1 MQNEW
6 WIEKAHEIQSF
17 VNKNDMHNFY
27 NAIKTIYGP
36 TNHCITSL
44 KTADGLTLLKD
55 QNTILV
61 RWAEHFNILLNRDS
75 DADPTILEELPKL
88 PPIHNLSLPPT
99 FQEVL
104 SSVRS
109 LKNNK
114 SPGTD
119 NIPAELLKEGGTYV
133 CAPSTGTSPRPGLMR
148 TSHSNGKM
156 QILLLSIRTRATRP
170 SAAIVGAYHSFLWV
184 VRSCPR

>member
-1 MQNEW
+1 MPSITCLRICTKYTRQLKKKTSSTKTRRYLQEIRGKVQRETRAMQNEW

-17 VNKNDMHNFY
+17 ANKNDMHNFY

-36 TNHCITSL
+36 TNRCITSL

-55 QNTILV
+55 QNTILL
-61 RWAEHFNILLNRDS
+61 RWAEHFNILLNQDF
-75 DADPTILEELPKL
+75 DPDLTILEELPKL

-104 SSVRS
+104 SSARS

-119 NIPAELLKEGGTYV
+119 NILAELLKEGGYICMHTLY
-133 CAPSTGTSPRPGLMR
+133 R
-148 TSHSNGKM
+148 
-156 QILLLSIRTRATRP
+156 
-170 SAAIVGAYHSFLWV
+170 
-184 VRSCPR
+184 